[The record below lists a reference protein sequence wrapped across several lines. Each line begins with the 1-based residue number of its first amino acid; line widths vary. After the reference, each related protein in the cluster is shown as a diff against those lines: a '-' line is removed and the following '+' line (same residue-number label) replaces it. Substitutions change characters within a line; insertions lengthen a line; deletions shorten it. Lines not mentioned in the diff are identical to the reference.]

1 MLPWGKLPCAS
12 DTYNTQEAGKRALNL
27 WGSKANQACTP
38 YTYQPRSCRT
48 YHVPWHLRS
57 PVRVRRMFS
66 HDEGV
71 PCVPQSGEGMDARTG
86 GVSVS
91 SYARVF
97 ELGVLLG
104 FYHPPPAFV

>member
-1 MLPWGKLPCAS
+1 M
-12 DTYNTQEAGKRALNL
+12 
-27 WGSKANQACTP
+27 
-38 YTYQPRSCRT
+38 
-48 YHVPWHLRS
+48 
-57 PVRVRRMFS
+57 RVRRMFS

-71 PCVPQSGEGMDARTG
+71 PCVPQPGEGMDARTG

-104 FYHPPPAFV
+104 LYHPPPAFDCLTLQPLESVTHIL